1 MNRRNFFTLFL
12 AAPFFVALP
21 AFAQTLPPQSSL
33 PQSLP
38 SRPLPFSVSVREA
51 HERAKSGASVL
62 VDIRTPEEWADTG
75 VAEGAIRLDMTTPG
89 FEIRLAGIRAE
100 NPGKPIDLIC
110 RTANRTRQVQDALTK
125 RGWRDLVNVR
135 GGMLGNPTD
144 KGWLDEKLPVLAGR

>member
-1 MNRRNFFTLFL
+1 MRMNRRTLTIVL
-12 AAPFFVALP
+12 ILMATSAP
-21 AFAQTLPPQSSL
+21 AQSAPP
-33 PQSLP
+33 
-38 SRPLPFSVSVREA
+38 SVSVRQA
-51 HERAKSGASVL
+51 HARAKAGQSVL

-89 FEIRLAGIRAE
+89 FEIRLAAIRAE

-110 RTANRTRQVQDALTK
+110 RTANRTRQVQDALTR

-144 KGWLDEKLPVLAGR
+144 RGWLDETLPVVPGK